1 METKAIRLPGQNG
14 WPIAGA
20 LIVGEILLGYGVFCA
35 VTPHSVNPIAAVGG
49 ILAMAVWSV
58 GWGGFYMLQPNEA
71 AVLMLFGAYRGTV
84 TTPGLRWTN
93 PFYMRRKISLRARN
107 MNNPPIKVNDLRGNP
122 IEIGAVV
129 VWRVEDTAR
138 AAFDVE
144 SFEKYVA
151 IQVESALR
159 HRAMAYP
166 YDSFEP
172 GEISLRGSTDEVSQ
186 TLREEIKERAACA
199 GVDIVETR
207 LSHLAYAQEIAGAM
221 LQRQQADAVV
231 AARTRIVEGATGI
244 VQMAIER
251 LTQQGVIEL
260 DGERKAVMVS
270 NLLVVLCG
278 HEPARPIINAG
289 TLYS

>member
-1 METKAIRLPGQNG
+1 METKEMRLPGLNG
-14 WPIAGA
+14 WPIVGA
-20 LIVGEILLGYGVFCA
+20 LIAGTMLVGYGLFLA
-35 VTPHSVNPIAAVGG
+35 VTPFPGNPYAIVGNLIA
-49 ILAMAVWSV
+49 LSLLLF
-58 GWGGFYMLQPNEA
+58 GWNGFYMLQPNEA
-71 AVLMLFGAYRGTV
+71 AVLMMFGAYRGTV

-93 PFYMRRKISLRARN
+93 PFYMKRKISMRARN

-129 VWRVEDTAR
+129 VWRVEDTAK
-138 AAFDVE
+138 AVFDVE
-144 SFEKYVA
+144 SFEKYVT

-186 TLREEIKERAACA
+186 TLREEIQERAACA
-199 GVDIVETR
+199 GVDIMETR
-207 LSHLAYAQEIAGAM
+207 LSHLAYSQEIAGAM